1 MTRRTLAL
9 AAALVAS
16 VGVTPALAL
25 FGPMPVFDASVFGKE
40 VESVANEATQ
50 IQNQV
55 TSLQNEAQ
63 NLAKIP
69 TSYQNVQGEVA
80 AIAGTGK
87 AIAAETSGTV
97 AAGTVVADSSEE
109 AAETVRLN
117 GLAGQANGAQS
128 QAIVTNGYLAQQNNL
143 IEQGNVLQAQAQVQH
158 AAELRATAQ
167 GAADLG
173 TTVQNATTTS
183 VPNDL

>member
-9 AAALVAS
+9 TAALVAA

-25 FGPMPVFDASVFGKE
+25 FGPMPVFDVSVFGKE
-40 VESVANEATQ
+40 AESVANQVQQ
-50 IQNQV
+50 IEKQV

-87 AIAAETSGTV
+87 AIAAETRGSV
-97 AAGTVVADSSEE
+97 AAGTVVGDASSE

-117 GLAGQANGAQS
+117 GLASQADGAQS

-143 IEQGNVLQAQAQVQH
+143 LEQGNVLQAQAQLQH

-173 TTVQNATTTS
+173 TTVQNATKTS